1 MPGMTA
7 DDLQHRFGIPETAG
21 FETGSGGLVR
31 LRLATPAAKAEVYL
45 HGGHVTHYQPR
56 GSGPVLFT
64 SAQSRFDAKAAIR
77 GGVPVIFPW
86 FGPRADDASAPVHGF
101 ARTAEWDVESVA
113 RQADG
118 GVLVVLRLDASDAT
132 RSAWPHP
139 FVLRHR
145 ITVGAAL
152 DLALVVDNP
161 SAEPLVFEEALHTYL
176 AVGDV
181 REVSVTGLGGTTYI
195 DKTDGMRR
203 KPQGGEP
210 LRLTAETDRVYLGTR
225 AACVVDD
232 PAGGRRLVVD
242 KAGSETTVVWN
253 PWAAKAHAMADLG
266 GEEWLRMLCVETA
279 NAADDRVTLPPGARH
294 EMRAVIRAESR

>member
-7 DDLQHRFGIPETAG
+7 DDLQHRFGIPEAAR
-21 FETGSGGLVR
+21 FETGPGGLVR
-31 LRLATPAAKAEVYL
+31 LRIATPVAEAEVYL

-86 FGPRADDASAPVHGF
+86 FGPRADDPSAPMHGF
-101 ARTAEWDVESVA
+101 ARTAEWDVGSVA

-242 KAGSETTVVWN
+242 KAGSGTTVVWN
-253 PWAAKAHAMADLG
+253 PWAAKARAMADLG
-266 GEEWLRMLCVETA
+266 DEEWLRMLCIETA
-279 NAADDRVTLPPGARH
+279 NAADDRVTLAPGARH
-294 EMRAVIRAESR
+294 EMRATIRVLPR

>member
-1 MPGMTA
+1 MRGMTA
-7 DDLQHRFGIPETAG
+7 DDLQHRFGIPAAAR
-21 FETGSGGLVR
+21 FETGPGGLVR
-31 LRLATPAAKAEVYL
+31 LRLATPVAEAEVYL

-56 GSGPVLFT
+56 GSGPVLFA

-86 FGPRADDASAPVHGF
+86 FGPRADDASAPMHGF
-101 ARTAEWDVESVA
+101 ARTAEWDVGSVA

-118 GVLVVLRLDASDAT
+118 GVVVVLRLDASDAT

-210 LRLTAETDRVYLGTR
+210 LRLTGETDSVYLGTR

-266 GEEWLRMLCVETA
+266 GEEWLRMLCVEPA
-279 NAADDRVTLPPGARH
+279 NAADNRVTLPPGARH